1 MADDRIGVL
10 DFGGQYAHLIAKRIR
25 DLGVHSQIFSGD
37 CRLEELQGLKGII
50 LSGGPSSV
58 SAGDAPEF
66 DTRILTSGI
75 PVLGLC
81 YGHQLVAYHL
91 GGEVSKGRTR
101 EYGKATVQ
109 VSDSVL
115 LHGMDAVE
123 TVWMSHFDT
132 VTRVPEGFTAVA
144 STDICPIAAMEDPSR
159 KIFSTQFHP
168 EVTHTPHGM
177 MALENFV
184 AVTGALRTW
193 NVESYIP
200 LLFEKIKTDAKGRK
214 VFMLVSGGVDST
226 VCFVLLN
233 KALGKDRVYGL
244 HVDHG
249 LMRKDESALVTKA
262 LNAVG
267 LDNFAVVDA
276 SERFLKAL
284 EGVLEPE
291 IKRNIIGNLFLEVQ
305 KEEFVRLGLN
315 ADEWVLGQGTLYPD
329 TIESGGTKHADKI
342 KTHHNRIPE
351 IMAMI
356 EKGLVVEPVADLYK
370 DEVRKVGVEL
380 GLPDELVWRHTFPG
394 PGLAVQELCAA
405 TVVYPENKQKLESDI
420 GAMVASAGL
429 RPFILP
435 VRSVGVQGDERTYR
449 SVVALQGEADWKTL
463 EDLATTI
470 TNTFPAVN
478 RVVWL
483 VKPAAVDL
491 GSMTV
496 KHGTLTRA
504 RLDLHRE
511 ADALANQILRKHKL
525 ERELYEFPV
534 VMIPV
539 SFAGGESI
547 ALRPLYS
554 ENVMTV
560 DFAKLPRAVVQEM
573 ADAIG
578 ALPGIDAVFYDVTNK
593 PPATVQW
600 E

>member
-1 MADDRIGVL
+1 MAHDRIGIL

-25 DLGVHSQIFSGD
+25 DLGVHSQLFPGD
-37 CRLEELQGLKGII
+37 CRFEELSELKGII

-58 SAGDAPEF
+58 SAVDAPDF

-81 YGHQLVAYHL
+81 YGHQLVSYHL
-91 GGEVSKGRTR
+91 GGEVSKGKTR
-101 EYGKATVQ
+101 EYGKAMVQ
-109 VSDSVL
+109 VSESVL
-115 LHGMDAVE
+115 LHGMDPVE

-159 KIFSTQFHP
+159 KLFSTQFHP

-177 MALENFV
+177 MVLENFV
-184 AVTGALRTW
+184 AVTGAQRTW

-200 LLFEKIKTDAKGRK
+200 LLLEKIKTDAKGRK

-262 LNAVG
+262 LHAVG

-276 SERFLKAL
+276 SERFLKEL

-291 IKRNIIGNLFLEVQ
+291 IKRNIIGNLFLDVQ
-305 KEEFVRLGLN
+305 KEEFARLGLN

-370 DEVRKVGVEL
+370 DEVRKVGAEL

-405 TVVYPENKQKLESDI
+405 GEVYPENKKQLESDI

-429 RPFILP
+429 LPFILP

-463 EDLATTI
+463 EDLATRI
-470 TNTFPAVN
+470 TNTFPDVN

-483 VKPAAVDL
+483 VKPTAVNL
-491 GSMTV
+491 GVMSV
-496 KHGTLTRA
+496 KPGTLTRS

-539 SFAGGESI
+539 SFKGGESI

-560 DFAKLPRAVVQEM
+560 DFAKLPREVVQEM

-578 ALPGIDAVFYDVTNK
+578 AVPGIDAVFYDVTNK